1 MNLFIFIS
9 TSPFINR
16 TFFQLDIIQI
26 KPYILSIRN
35 LSHKDS
41 KMISNLRKS
50 SLCVSFNGKFA
61 NMRKEQSFVI
71 YPVAKGDNILKIQS
85 DGRFGFLDKNGKLL
99 ITSKNCQYPNSQTLM
114 AEVHLKTAKEEIIP
128 ENEMT
133 TLREFLKT
141 TTLGNEWVTVVS
153 DNSGAKEF

>member
-1 MNLFIFIS
+1 
-9 TSPFINR
+9 
-16 TFFQLDIIQI
+16 
-26 KPYILSIRN
+26 
-35 LSHKDS
+35 
-41 KMISNLRKS
+41 MISNLRKS

>member
-1 MNLFIFIS
+1 
-9 TSPFINR
+9 
-16 TFFQLDIIQI
+16 
-26 KPYILSIRN
+26 
-35 LSHKDS
+35 
-41 KMISNLRKS
+41 MISNLSKS

-61 NMRKEQSFVI
+61 NMRNEQSFVI

-99 ITSKNCQYPNSQTLM
+99 ITSKNCQYPNSHTLM

-141 TTLGNEWVTVVS
+141 TTLGNEWVIVVS